1 MKLSSDNM
9 FDLPDV
15 LGLSSA
21 ASPEKNT
28 NGHHQNG
35 NVLIIKLSTVY
46 ILVTKID
53 YHSEKRVKL
62 KI

>member
-1 MKLSSDNM
+1 M

-21 ASPEKNT
+21 ASQEKNT

-35 NVLIIKLSTVY
+35 NVLILNT
-46 ILVTKID
+46 LVTNRQPV
-53 YHSEKRVKL
+53 SEKCSKVKMNNL
-62 KI
+62 LSAVSHF

>member
-1 MKLSSDNM
+1 M

-21 ASPEKNT
+21 ASPEKTAT

-35 NVLIIKLSTVY
+35 NVLILNT
-46 ILVTKID
+46 LVTNRQPV
-53 YHSEKRVKL
+53 SEKCSKVKMNNL
-62 KI
+62 LSAVSHF